1 MTAAAIFALPLAA
14 QPHVRGGSS
23 HSSGGSYSSGHS
35 RSSQSVSPRSSS
47 GSGHTYSP
55 ARPSGSAHA
64 APSGGDSISGARRP
78 SGGYSG
84 GSHSSGSSSYSSAHP
99 SRSAHAR
106 PSGSSLGDVRSNGAR
121 VQSGSGSHS
130 SGSHSSGSHS
140 SGSHGTGGYASGGHS
155 SGHSGGAHISDGA
168 RRPGGIAARRPADGS
183 VSTRSHYGSGSNYGS
198 GSHYGSHNGSHY
210 GARRPAPGHVHAA
223 PAGHAPGRVYVNPHP
238 GSAPAHHSPVH
249 RELRGT
255 PAAFA
260 HYGHHHYGHYVPAL
274 PPRYE
279 LHRYWGRDY
288 YYYDNI
294 WYRYHSGRYWVCR
307 PPFGYVFTPLADAVY
322 TACRFA
328 YYFDTL
334 NYYNTVS
341 DNARTIQEQNSTIAA
356 NNALIA
362 QQNETIAMN
371 SAMAK
376 ASGSLANSLG
386 LVQSYA
392 DAGTEYFYNDG
403 VFYVK
408 GADGQYKV
416 IVPPAGALVESLPDD
431 YETIELQGQTYYKVD
446 DTVYR
451 MVVSDG
457 KALFEV
463 LGQIVS

>member
-64 APSGGDSISGARRP
+64 APSGGGSISGARRP
-78 SGGYSG
+78 S
-84 GSHSSGSSSYSSAHP
+84 
-99 SRSAHAR
+99 
-106 PSGSSLGDVRSNGAR
+106 
-121 VQSGSGSHS
+121 
-130 SGSHSSGSHS
+130 
-140 SGSHGTGGYASGGHS
+140 GGYASGGHS

-238 GSAPAHHSPVH
+238 GSAPAHHRPVH

-260 HYGHHHYGHYVPAL
+260 HYGHHHYGHYIPAL

-376 ASGSLANSLG
+376 ASGTLANSLG

-408 GADGQYKV
+408 SADGQYKV